1 MIRHSESHFEKLV
14 PESSMHIGVD
24 RQVVPDEDFEIM
36 FESLSATD
44 KSDTSS
50 VDMIFKALI
59 DEMIDSATSLE
70 ERNTVF
76 EDLFVDSF
84 DDKNKTEKSENGSLM
99 TGSSCSGDSE
109 TQNAGKVV
117 KGEEVVALEACGDVT
132 LEKSKKVP
140 TERELEVGSF
150 QLPMFEQHHQVRGSA
165 VFQRKGRLCSK

>member
-1 MIRHSESHFEKLV
+1 
-14 PESSMHIGVD
+14 MHIGVD

-76 EDLFVDSF
+76 EDLFVESF
-84 DDKNKTEKSENGSLM
+84 DKNKTEKSENGSSK

-109 TQNAGKVV
+109 TQDNGKLA
-117 KGEEVVALEACGDVT
+117 KEEEVVALEACGDVT

-150 QLPMFEQHHQVRGSA
+150 QLPMFEQHHQVGGSA
-165 VFQRKGRLCSK
+165 IFQRKGRHCSK